1 MATEQDGTR
10 EARRRKLFV
19 LADEIGLTRD
29 ERVELARVI
38 LWRDIESWAGLTDEQ
53 VGRLL
58 DAMEGF
64 EKIVHLL
71 SVRSPE

>member
-1 MATEQDGTR
+1 MACFKSC
-10 EARRRKLFV
+10 ARKYQFRY
-19 LADEIGLTRD
+19 EIGLTRD